1 MHDSY
6 LLVGEDRIRLY
17 TNILNLDIRKLSKSH
32 LYILYIYIYMYVYM
46 YTNSGRYIYIY
57 VCVYI
62 YICMYIY
69 IYLYIYICIYIYV
82 YIYMY
87 KYIYICIYICVCV
100 CVYMYVYIYMYVS
113 RGFKPFP
120 FFCAII
126 SLCFCGRDILRLRA
140 EAKTTRASAAPSE
153 LPCRLSRAR
162 LRLLY
167 RKGVRI
173 YAHIYVI
180 SILHTLY
187 NMSNIPLYVYVCTS
201 IVFYLYHVNI
211 FSCIL

>member
-1 MHDSY
+1 MHDAY
-6 LLVGEDRIRLY
+6 LLVGEDRICLY
-17 TNILNLDIRKLSKSH
+17 TNILNLNKKKNLVKPTYTYNI
-32 LYILYIYIYMYVYM
+32 YIHVHKFWAIYIYI
-46 YTNSGRYIYIY
+46 
-57 VCVYI
+57 
-62 YICMYIY
+62 
-69 IYLYIYICIYIYV
+69 
-82 YIYMY
+82 
-87 KYIYICIYICVCV
+87 ICVCV
-100 CVYMYVYIYMYVS
+100 CIPEALS
-113 RGFKPFP
+113 LSL
-120 FFCAII
+120 FFCAIK

-153 LPCRLSRAR
+153 LPCRLSGAR

-187 NMSNIPLYVYVCTS
+187 NMSNIPYIYTS
-201 IVFYLYHVNI
+201 IMFYLYHVNI